1 MPLVRR
7 ISVIIAIV
15 AGLAVLLDFFI
26 EQEAIDSLGRVVVD
40 WVMILAAVAIV
51 LGLLN
56 LASVHTGRIASTHP
70 SWPYS
75 LALLAALLVTVL
87 IGFAPGNSGANDP
100 ALNWLFSY
108 IYQPLAAAV
117 LSLLAFYIASAAYRT
132 LRLRTWEAAGLMIA
146 AMIVLLGQIPL
157 AAQIGDIFP
166 QARDLAAVRCEH
178 RWPARHSHCRC
189 TGRDSDRLAHRPGP
203 RPPLPGQGQLGESLG
218 RLLSSLQYCEPRG

>member
-146 AMIVLLGQIPL
+146 AVIVLLGQIPL

-166 QARDLAAVRCEH
+166 QART
-178 RWPARHSHCRC
+178 W
-189 TGRDSDRLAHRPGP
+189 
-203 RPPLPGQGQLGESLG
+203 
-218 RLLSSLQYCEPRG
+218 LLSVVSTAGLRGILIAAALGAILTGLRIILGLDRHYLDKDN